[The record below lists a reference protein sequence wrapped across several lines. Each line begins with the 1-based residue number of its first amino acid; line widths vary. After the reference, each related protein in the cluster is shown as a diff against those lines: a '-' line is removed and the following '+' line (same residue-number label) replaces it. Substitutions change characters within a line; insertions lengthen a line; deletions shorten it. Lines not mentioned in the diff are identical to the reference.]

1 MSDVQVPRWSRYVA
15 IGDSFTEG
23 LWDDPDGREAPQRGW
38 ADLLASHLSARR
50 TAAGAE
56 PLQYANLAIRGKLLR
71 SILVDQVPVGLSM
84 QPDLVSL
91 IGGGNDILRPASD
104 IDRMARNLEARGFNG
119 RERLHAKGDV
129 VDD

>member
-1 MSDVQVPRWSRYVA
+1 MAGVTDESIPRWSRYVA

-56 PLQYANLAIRGKLLR
+56 PLQYANLAIRGRLLR
-71 SILVDQVPVGLSM
+71 PILVEQVPAALDLG
-84 QPDLVSL
+84 PDLVSL
-91 IGGGNDILRPASD
+91 VGGGNDLLRPAADPSH
-104 IDRMARNLEARGFNG
+104 RCQVQAVLLRPRSN
-119 RERLHAKGDV
+119 
-129 VDD
+129 